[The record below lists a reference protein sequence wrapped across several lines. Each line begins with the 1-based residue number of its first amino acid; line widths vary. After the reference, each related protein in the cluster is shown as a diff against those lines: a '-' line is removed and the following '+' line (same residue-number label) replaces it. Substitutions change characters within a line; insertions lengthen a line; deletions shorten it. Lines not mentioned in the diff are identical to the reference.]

1 MAGGESEWQDEG
13 MQRRTTEK
21 RTTGRG
27 TGGRTLTT
35 TSIIM
40 LPFPPLKLLP
50 PSVYTSCD
58 TTAVMKNMD
67 TPADVMPS
75 EMNGSAVGNTRIP
88 SGEQCGQPRR
98 AMKIAGT

>member
-1 MAGGESEWQDEG
+1 MEG
-13 MQRRTTEK
+13 PREYRGKQLEEGL
-21 RTTGRG
+21 GRG
-27 TGGRTLTT
+27 TEGRALTT

-88 SGEQCGQPRR
+88 SGEGCGQPRR

>member
-1 MAGGESEWQDEG
+1 MKEGLESEGEQKVPFPVTPNWEH
-13 MQRRTTEK
+13 
-21 RTTGRG
+21 
-27 TGGRTLTT
+27 TT

-67 TPADVMPS
+67 TPADVMPR

-88 SGEQCGQPRR
+88 SGEGCGQPRR